1 MTTQDNSSNISSN
14 LHQALDQFI
23 DSWCQHQRQHCK
35 QPLSVEFDSQW
46 LSACYSDSQQLK
58 DGELCQWQPVKQR
71 HQDMFSRLAEA
82 LDEEVHPDIVTF
94 YSRYW
99 SSHLTASSDEGD
111 LELLQV
117 WNQDD
122 MERLRSNLLGHALAK
137 RKLKQ
142 PLSFFIAITYPDE
155 GMLCVDNSSGEIWY
169 EMPGKKPIRKIADS
183 LCTFLSRIKP
193 ALADN

>member
-1 MTTQDNSSNISSN
+1 MTTLDNSSNTSSK
-14 LHQALDQFI
+14 LDQALDQFI
-23 DSWCQHQRQHCK
+23 DNWCQHQRHHSPQ
-35 QPLSVEFDSQW
+35 SMSIEYDSQW
-46 LSACYSDSQQLK
+46 PSACYSDSQQLM
-58 DGELCQWQPVKQR
+58 DGELCQWQPERQQ
-71 HQDMFSRLAEA
+71 HQDMFSRLADA
-82 LDEEVHPDIVTF
+82 LDEAVHPDIVTF

-99 SSHLTASSDEGD
+99 STHLPATSDEGD

-142 PLSFFIAITYPDE
+142 PLSFFIALTYPDE
-155 GMLCVDNSSGEIWY
+155 GMLCVDNNSGEIWY

-193 ALADN
+193 AVTDN